1 MSYESYGNTSGSIV
15 TNICIKQIM
24 HSFGVYNQSMTIGSG
39 SPLFGSVVRAF
50 DFCPGGVLGSNPASG
65 GSFSVLYISSLRLS
79 CRKSI

>member
-50 DFCPGGVLGSNPASG
+50 DFCPGGGPGFESRQWRIIFGA
-65 GSFSVLYISSLRLS
+65 LYLFVTAFMS
-79 CRKSI
+79 